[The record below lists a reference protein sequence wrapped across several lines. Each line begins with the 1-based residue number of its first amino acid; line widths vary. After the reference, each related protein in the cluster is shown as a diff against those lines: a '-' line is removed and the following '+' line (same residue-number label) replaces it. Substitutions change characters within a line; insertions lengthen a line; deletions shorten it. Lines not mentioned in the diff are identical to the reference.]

1 MTVQCGN
8 FQTLSRCTVAV
19 LAHKGHSPSQ
29 NFIIRLNAADEVWVS
44 TLSPGAERHVL
55 GLRVITSSPDV
66 LIGIGQRAALGQR
79 EVRLETHCSLHIEAS
94 VFVSDFL
101 CLQRIHPVPV
111 IIKRRSNLMKANGT
125 QCYLSPLTCISGS
138 AL

>member
-1 MTVQCGN
+1 MYSSCVGPQGP
-8 FQTLSRCTVAV
+8 Q
-19 LAHKGHSPSQ
+19 PSQ

-79 EVRLETHCSLHIEAS
+79 EVRLETHCSPHIEAS

-111 IIKRRSNLMKANGT
+111 IIKRRSNFTTDESQWHTMLPFT
-125 QCYLSPLTCISGS
+125 VDLY
-138 AL
+138 

>member
-1 MTVQCGN
+1 M
-8 FQTLSRCTVAV
+8 
-19 LAHKGHSPSQ
+19 GHSPSQ
-29 NFIIRLNAADEVWVS
+29 NFIIRLYVVDEVWVS

-66 LIGIGQRAALGQR
+66 LIGIGQRAALSQR

-101 CLQRIHPVPV
+101 SPAADSPSPGYNQ
-111 IIKRRSNLMKANGT
+111 T
-125 QCYLSPLTCISGS
+125 QI
-138 AL
+138 